1 MINQNKKITRLIDM
15 YTQFNEKHE
24 AFAGNLGGKWVAP
37 KICKFYNRFT
47 SLNFLQCIYIW
58 NPVF

>member
-15 YTQFNEKHE
+15 HTQFNEKHE

-37 KICKFYNRFT
+37 KICKFYNQFT
-47 SLNFLQCIYIW
+47 SLNFLQCTYKT
-58 NPVF
+58 V

>member
-47 SLNFLQCIYIW
+47 SLNFLQCW
-58 NPVF
+58 